1 MKNKWLLEHSRSF
14 RFSIKKIPI
23 FIQFL
28 KKKLSKSSSDIS
40 VDSDE
45 YLARFIIFSKW
56 IRNSDKTVKPDAF
69 IPHPYVELS
78 VTRHSRP
85 KNLSKTEL
93 WAIGERVALSRKPPA
108 TLYGRAD
115 IQTEPVR
122 RQNLE
127 VIPNQIEWNPNHANI
142 IRWPS
147 DKALQKS
154 IAQQLSAVSRY
165 IPKF

>member
-1 MKNKWLLEHSRSF
+1 MKVKEQSDPAQSSL
-14 RFSIKKIPI
+14 FSIKKI
-23 FIQFL
+23 FLFFQSL
-28 KKKLSKSSSDIS
+28 KKNFSKNHSDIP

-45 YLARFIIFSKW
+45 YLARFIVYKKW
-56 IRNSDKTVKPDAF
+56 IRNSDSTVKQDAF
-69 IPHPYVELS
+69 IPHPHEELS

-85 KNLSKTEL
+85 KNLSMTEI
-93 WAIGERVALSRKPPA
+93 WVIGEKVAKTRNA

-115 IQTEPVR
+115 IQTAHVR
-122 RQNLE
+122 RQNLD
-127 VIPNQIEWNPNHANI
+127 VIPNWIEGNPNHANI

-165 IPKF
+165 IPKS

>member
-1 MKNKWLLEHSRSF
+1 MKRAVGTLTIF
-14 RFSIKKIPI
+14 PFSIKKFSI
-23 FIQFL
+23 FIQSL
-28 KKKLSKSSSDIS
+28 KKKLSKNPSDIP
-40 VDSDE
+40 VNSDE

-69 IPHPYVELS
+69 IPHPHKELS

-85 KNLSKTEL
+85 KNLSGNEL
-93 WAIGERVALSRKPPA
+93 WAIGERVANSRKT

-115 IQTEPVR
+115 FQTDPVR
-122 RQNLE
+122 RQNLD
-127 VIPNQIEWNPNHANI
+127 VIPNRIEGNPNHANI

-154 IAQQLSAVSRY
+154 IAQHLSAVSRY
-165 IPKF
+165 IPKS

>member
-1 MKNKWLLEHSRSF
+1 MKNKLRLEHSRSF

-28 KKKLSKSSSDIS
+28 KKKLSKNSSDIP

-69 IPHPYVELS
+69 IPHPYEELS

-85 KNLSKTEL
+85 KNLSSTEP
-93 WAIGERVALSRKPPA
+93 WSIGERVANSRKA

-115 IQTEPVR
+115 IQTAQVR

-127 VIPNQIEWNPNHANI
+127 VIPNQIEGNPNHANI
-142 IRWPS
+142 LRWPS

-154 IAQQLSAVSRY
+154 IAQQLSAIFRY
-165 IPKF
+165 IPKS